1 MAGVICNLKQG
12 TDEWLEFRNNHFS
25 SSEAAAMLG
34 ISKHMTRDE
43 LLFKKYTGIEKEYN
57 SYTLNLFQRGH
68 DAEES
73 ARRIIEKQVCEELFP
88 AVYAMDNLMGSVDG
102 ITLDESIAF
111 EHKLFNL
118 RLHDSVSKGILPKEY
133 EPQCQQILMVTGAK
147 KLIFVCSD
155 GTEEKIAQMEVM
167 PDESY
172 FLKLIDGWKQFNID
186 LESYEKQIIRNDM
199 NTNLIIPSKETALE
213 VFQKPNGLDPFLKII
228 RDEID
233 IFIPD
238 VTTKKGRE
246 EIASI
251 AYRISKSKTALDD
264 VGKNLVSDLK
274 ELPKKIDAER
284 KRVRD
289 LLDNWKD
296 EVRRPLTEWE
306 NADKERINKIQ
317 ERIFKINNLIS
328 DYESLSSEAI
338 KNNILLLKSITI
350 DSSFEELELEAARTK
365 DTVLNKLESQFL
377 SKQKIEQEQAELA
390 KLRAEAE
397 ERDKK
402 DKEERIAKEAAEKA
416 IKEAE
421 MKLQKEREDH
431 ERKELELKLEVEKAN
446 REKLEALKR
455 EEETKRKIEEEI
467 RNKNIAD
474 KKRAND
480 LEHKTKINR
489 AAVEA
494 FVNNGIDEK
503 ASQLVINLIV
513 ENKIPNIY
521 ISY

>member
-1 MAGVICNLKQG
+1 MICNLKQG
-12 TDEWLEFRNNHFS
+12 TEEWLEFRNKHFS
-25 SSEAAAMLG
+25 ASEAAAMLG
-34 ISKHMTRDE
+34 ISKHTTRDE

-68 DAEES
+68 EAEES
-73 ARRIIEKQVCEELFP
+73 ARRIIEEQIGEELFP
-88 AVYAMDNLMGSVDG
+88 AVYAMNDLMGSVDG

-155 GTEEKIAQMEVM
+155 GTEEKMAQMEVM

-328 DYESLSSEAI
+328 DYESLSSEVI
-338 KNNILLLKSITI
+338 KNN
-350 DSSFEELELEAARTK
+350 